1 MNEKQLAGLP
11 MFLAIMAIVLGL
23 LSFAWF
29 LLEVALYG
37 YSQPSNVDTA
47 FALAT
52 SYFIADRI
60 MRAVWRS

>member
-11 MFLAIMAIVLGL
+11 LFLAIMAIVLGL

-29 LLEVALYG
+29 LLEVVLYG
-37 YSQPSNVDTA
+37 FSQPSSIDTVVCI
-47 FALAT
+47 AL

-60 MRAVWRS
+60 MRAVWR